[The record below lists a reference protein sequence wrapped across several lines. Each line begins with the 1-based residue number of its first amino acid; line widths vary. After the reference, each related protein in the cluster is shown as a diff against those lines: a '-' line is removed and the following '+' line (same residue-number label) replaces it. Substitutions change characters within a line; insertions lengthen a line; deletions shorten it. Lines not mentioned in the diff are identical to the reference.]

1 MDYKNL
7 ISVVKVLEQNNIKYA
22 LGGSGLLLSLGL
34 TNEVNDWDITIE
46 NPKNELL
53 NVLKSF
59 DIKEIDSGDYPFAS
73 KYKFL
78 VHNVN
83 PKVEII
89 GYFSIKTS
97 NGVCNLPTI
106 SVKEWKNIQIGS
118 PEVWYVAY
126 SLMDRIEKANKL
138 FFYLK
143 VHGAN
148 ANIINLMLKE
158 PLPDYLKIKLKELL
172 NN

>member
-7 ISVVKVLEQNNIKYA
+7 ISVVNVLEQNNIKYA

-34 TNEVNDWDITIE
+34 TNEVNDWDLTIE
-46 NPKNELL
+46 YPKNDLL

-59 DIKEIDSGDYPFAS
+59 DIKVIGSGDYPFAS

-78 VHNVN
+78 IHNDN

-89 GYFSIKTS
+89 GYFSIITS

-106 SVKEWKNIQIGS
+106 SVKEWKDIQIGS

-126 SLMDRIEKANKL
+126 SLMNRVEKANKL

-148 ANIINLMLKE
+148 ANIIDRMLKE
-158 PLPDYLKIKLKELL
+158 PLPNYLKIRLKELL
-172 NN
+172 